1 MKKLILLF
9 GLLISIGLGTAAQT
23 TVLTPSSDDSSKMDT
38 IVMSTIEDAAD
49 PKEAA
54 TNLITTTLDRQAEAM
69 SVIGVVSIIMIFG
82 LPLFIVALVLWFRY
96 KNKQARY
103 RLAAEA
109 LAHGKEIPNEFY
121 QRNSLQTQNN
131 EILSKGI
138 KNIFLGIGLGVFLW
152 VLTEEESLA
161 AIGFIIICLGL
172 GQVVTA
178 YATRSKDNQPTD
190 IEKQ

>member
-54 TNLITTTLDRQAEAM
+54 TNLITTTLDRQAEM
-69 SVIGVVSIIMIFG
+69 MDVIGLVSIIMIFG
-82 LPLFIVALVLWFRY
+82 LPVFIVALVLWFRY
-96 KNKQARY
+96 KNRQARY

-109 LAHGKEIPNEFY
+109 LAHGKEIPKEFY
-121 QRNSLQTQNN
+121 EQSTPQMQND
-131 EILSKGI
+131 EILRKGI
-138 KNIFLGIGLGVFLW
+138 KNVFLGIGLGVFLW
-152 VLTEEESLA
+152 VLTEIEGIA
-161 AIGFIIICLGL
+161 AIGFLIFCLGL

-178 YATRSKDNQPTD
+178 YATRSKDNHPTD
-190 IEKQ
+190 LEKQ